1 MSVKD
6 VLILTGGQEEH
17 HYVARAVRDVLEEE
31 SGTEIRVE
39 VREVGQGGIEGWLGW
54 ISGKLGKGKAKGET
68 LGRWIRRA
76 GIEVLG
82 SSGWPQLRRLVAL
95 TLEETRPEVVVFFH
109 PAVGMALQERVQD
122 RSEAGF
128 QRVGVVLEA
137 EDLPGWDGVT
147 ADLLWV
153 ADEGSAKELREK
165 NAKVKEVVAGGWP
178 VRPTFEP
185 AEERKK
191 VVGKNREPFRIL
203 YLINSRRRKAIRTV
217 EKILQFPDV
226 EVTAVVG
233 KEEELKGELRKAFP
247 ESQGKLEIHGW
258 VKNLAGMIRA
268 HDLVVTKPGT
278 ISVREVLATGRPTI
292 LVEGGKNS
300 EKRKG
305 ICRLITRLGGG
316 ALAESPGEIGMR
328 VGQALQAGGVGLREW
343 GRRAR
348 QEAVRSLGATE
359 RLASRITQMA
369 QAATET
375 QRVPELRLMHH
386 GHPGK
391 KGLRMVD
398 LHTHTIFSDGRLTLR
413 EIVDFYGRRGFD
425 AMAVTDHLV
434 DRRRLLGKLANLS
447 GLVLTVDDL
456 PDYFRALAEER
467 NRAWTKYRMILFPG
481 LEFNH
486 DGLTAKGSA
495 HLLGVD
501 LHDPIDPALSLK
513 EICGQI
519 RGQGGLTIAAHPHHM
534 SSAWGKDTLYL
545 WERQDEF
552 RPLIDAW
559 EIGNRDDLFNPV
571 GLKRLP
577 LIAGSDFHKPKHLT
591 SWKTMLWCEKDPEAI
606 KECIRLNKDVSIT
619 LYRDHRFGGESEER
633 EEKRTAGERRS

>member
-1 MSVKD
+1 M
-6 VLILTGGQEEH
+6 
-17 HYVARAVRDVLEEE
+17 ARALRDVLEEE
-31 SGTEIRVE
+31 SGAELRVE

-76 GIEVLG
+76 GIDVLG

-109 PAVGMALQERVQD
+109 PAVALALQERVQD

-137 EDLPGWDGVT
+137 EELPGWDGVT

-153 ADEGSAKELREK
+153 ADEGSAKELRDSNSK
-165 NAKVKEVVAGGWP
+165 AKEVVAGGWP

-185 AEERKK
+185 AEEGKK
-191 VVGKNREPFRIL
+191 GIAKKGEPFRVL

-217 EKILQFPDV
+217 EKILQLPDV

-233 KEEELKGELRKAFP
+233 KEEELKGELRKAF
-247 ESQGKLEIHGW
+247 SKNDGKLEIHGW
-258 VKNLAGMIRA
+258 VKNLAGMIRG
-268 HDLVVTKPGT
+268 HDVVVTKPGT
-278 ISVREVLATGRPTI
+278 ISVREILATGRPAV
-292 LVEGGKNS
+292 LVEGGRNA

-305 ICRLITRLGGG
+305 ICHLITRLGGG
-316 ALAESPGEIGMR
+316 ALADSPSEIASR
-328 VGQALQAGGVGLREW
+328 IRQALEGGGVGLREW

-348 QEAVRSLGATE
+348 QESVRTLGATE
-359 RLASRITQMA
+359 RLASRISQMA
-369 QAATET
+369 QAATDTE
-375 QRVPELRLMHH
+375 RLPELRLMHH
-386 GHPGK
+386 GHHGK

-434 DRRRLLGKLANLS
+434 DRRRLLGRLANLS

-456 PDYFRALAEER
+456 PDYFRALAEEK

-501 LHDPIDPALSLK
+501 LLEPIDPALSLK
-513 EICGQI
+513 EICLAI
-519 RGQGGLTIAAHPHHM
+519 REQGGLTIAAHPHHM

-545 WERQDEF
+545 WERQNEF

-606 KECIRLNKDVSIT
+606 KDCIRKNKDVSIT
-619 LYRDHRFGGESEER
+619 LYRDHRFGGESDER
-633 EEKRTAGERRS
+633 EEKKGVAERKA

>member
-1 MSVKD
+1 M
-6 VLILTGGQEEH
+6 
-17 HYVARAVRDVLEEE
+17 ARALRDVLEEE
-31 SGTEIRVE
+31 SGAELRVE

-54 ISGKLGKGKAKGET
+54 ISGKLGKRKARGET

-76 GIEVLG
+76 GIDVLG

-109 PAVGMALQERVQD
+109 PAVALALQERVQD

-137 EDLPGWDGVT
+137 EELPGWDGVT

-153 ADEGSAKELREK
+153 ADEGSAKELRENNSK
-165 NAKVKEVVAGGWP
+165 AKEVVAGGWP

-185 AEERKK
+185 AEEGKK
-191 VVGKNREPFRIL
+191 GIAKKGEPFRVL

-217 EKILQFPDV
+217 EKILQLPDV
-226 EVTAVVG
+226 ELTAVVG
-233 KEEELKGELRKAFP
+233 KEEELKGELRKSF
-247 ESQGKLEIHGW
+247 SKNDGKLEIHGW
-258 VKNLAGMIRA
+258 VKNLAGMIRG
-268 HDLVVTKPGT
+268 HDVVLTKPGT
-278 ISVREVLATGRPTI
+278 ISVREILATGRPAV
-292 LVEGGKNS
+292 LVEGGRNA

-305 ICRLITRLGGG
+305 ICHLITRLGGG
-316 ALAESPGEIGMR
+316 ALADSPSEIASR
-328 VGQALQAGGVGLREW
+328 IRQALEGGGVGLREW

-348 QEAVRSLGATE
+348 QESVRTLGATE
-359 RLASRITQMA
+359 RLASRISQMA
-369 QAATET
+369 QAATDTE
-375 QRVPELRLMHH
+375 RLPELRLMHH
-386 GHPGK
+386 GHHGK

-434 DRRRLLGKLANLS
+434 DRRRLLGRLANLS

-456 PDYFRALAEER
+456 PDYFRALAEEK

-501 LHDPIDPALSLK
+501 LREPIDPALSLK
-513 EICGQI
+513 EICLAI
-519 RGQGGLTIAAHPHHM
+519 REQGGLTIAAHPHHM

-545 WERQDEF
+545 WERQNEF

-606 KECIRLNKDVSIT
+606 KDCIRKNKDVSIT
-619 LYRDHRFGGESEER
+619 LYRDHRFGGESDER
-633 EEKRTAGERRS
+633 EDKKGVAERKG

>member
-1 MSVKD
+1 
-6 VLILTGGQEEH
+6 
-17 HYVARAVRDVLEEE
+17 VARALRDVLEEE
-31 SGTEIRVE
+31 SGAELRVE

-54 ISGKLGKGKAKGET
+54 ISGKLGKGKARGET

-76 GIEVLG
+76 GIDVLG

-109 PAVGMALQERVQD
+109 PAVALALQERVQD

-137 EDLPGWDGVT
+137 EELPGWDGVT

-153 ADEGSAKELREK
+153 ADEGSAKELRENNSK
-165 NAKVKEVVAGGWP
+165 AKEVVAGGWP

-185 AEERKK
+185 AEEGKK
-191 VVGKNREPFRIL
+191 GIAKKGEPFRVL

-217 EKILQFPDV
+217 EKILQLPNV

-233 KEEELKGELRKAFP
+233 KEEELKGELRKAF
-247 ESQGKLEIHGW
+247 SKNDGKLEIHGW
-258 VKNLAGMIRA
+258 VKNLAGMIRG
-268 HDLVVTKPGT
+268 HDVVVTKPGT
-278 ISVREVLATGRPTI
+278 ISVREILATGRPAV
-292 LVEGGKNS
+292 LVEGGRNA

-305 ICRLITRLGGG
+305 ICHLITRLGGG
-316 ALAESPGEIGMR
+316 ALADSPSEIASR
-328 VGQALQAGGVGLREW
+328 IRQALEGGGVGLREW

-348 QEAVRSLGATE
+348 QESVRTLGATE
-359 RLASRITQMA
+359 RLASRISQMA
-369 QAATET
+369 QAATDTE
-375 QRVPELRLMHH
+375 RLPELRLMHH
-386 GHPGK
+386 GHHGK

-434 DRRRLLGKLANLS
+434 DRRRLLGRLANLS

-456 PDYFRALAEER
+456 PDYFRALAEEK

-501 LHDPIDPALSLK
+501 LREPIDPALSLK
-513 EICGQI
+513 EICLAI
-519 RGQGGLTIAAHPHHM
+519 REQGGLTIAAHPHHM

-606 KECIRLNKDVSIT
+606 KDCIRKNKDVSIT
-619 LYRDHRFGGESEER
+619 LYRDHRFGGESDER
-633 EEKRTAGERRS
+633 EDKKGFAERKG

>member
-17 HYVARAVRDVLEEE
+17 HYVARALRDVLEEE
-31 SGTEIRVE
+31 SGAELRVE

-54 ISGKLGKGKAKGET
+54 ISGKLGKGKARGET

-76 GIEVLG
+76 GIDVLG

-109 PAVGMALQERVQD
+109 PAVALALQERVQD

-128 QRVGVVLEA
+128 QRGGVVLEA
-137 EDLPGWDGVT
+137 EELPGWDGVT

-153 ADEGSAKELREK
+153 ADEGSAKE
-165 NAKVKEVVAGGWP
+165 VVAGGWP

-185 AEERKK
+185 EEEGKK
-191 VVGKNREPFRIL
+191 GIAKKGEPFRVL

-217 EKILQFPDV
+217 EKILQLPNV

-233 KEEELKGELRKAFP
+233 KEEELKGELRKAF
-247 ESQGKLEIHGW
+247 SKNDGKLEIHGW
-258 VKNLAGMIRA
+258 VKNLAGMIRG
-268 HDLVVTKPGT
+268 HDVVLTKPGT
-278 ISVREVLATGRPTI
+278 ISVREILATGRPAV
-292 LVEGGKNS
+292 LVEGGRNS

-305 ICRLITRLGGG
+305 ICHLITRLGSG
-316 ALAESPGEIGMR
+316 ALADSPSEIASR
-328 VGQALQAGGVGLREW
+328 IRQALEGGGVGLREW

-348 QEAVRSLGATE
+348 QESVRTLGATE
-359 RLASRITQMA
+359 RLASRISQMA
-369 QAATET
+369 QAATDTE
-375 QRVPELRLMHH
+375 RLPELRLMHH
-386 GHPGK
+386 GHYGK

-434 DRRRLLGKLANLS
+434 DRRRLLGRLANLS

-456 PDYFRALAEER
+456 PDYFRALAEEK

-501 LHDPIDPALSLK
+501 LREPIDPALSLK
-513 EICGQI
+513 EICLAI
-519 RGQGGLTIAAHPHHM
+519 REQGGLTIAAHPHHM

-545 WERQDEF
+545 WERQNEF

-606 KECIRLNKDVSIT
+606 KDCIRKNKDVSIT
-619 LYRDHRFGGESEER
+619 LYRDHRFGGESDER
-633 EEKRTAGERRS
+633 EEKRTAAERRG

>member
-1 MSVKD
+1 M
-6 VLILTGGQEEH
+6 
-17 HYVARAVRDVLEEE
+17 ARALRDVLEEE
-31 SGTEIRVE
+31 SGAELRVE

-76 GIEVLG
+76 GIDVLG

-109 PAVGMALQERVQD
+109 PAVALALQERVQD

-137 EDLPGWDGVT
+137 EELPGWDGVT

-153 ADEGSAKELREK
+153 ADEGSAKELRENNSK
-165 NAKVKEVVAGGWP
+165 AKEVLAGGWP

-185 AEERKK
+185 AEEGKK
-191 VVGKNREPFRIL
+191 GIAKKGEPFRVL

-217 EKILQFPDV
+217 EKILQLPNV

-233 KEEELKGELRKAFP
+233 KEEELKGELRKAF
-247 ESQGKLEIHGW
+247 SKNDGKLEIHGW
-258 VKNLAGMIRA
+258 VKNLAGMIRG
-268 HDLVVTKPGT
+268 HDVVVTKPGT
-278 ISVREVLATGRPTI
+278 ISVREILAAGRPAV
-292 LVEGGKNS
+292 LVEGGRNA

-305 ICRLITRLGGG
+305 ICHLITRLGGG
-316 ALAESPGEIGMR
+316 ALADSPSEIASR
-328 VGQALQAGGVGLREW
+328 IRQALEGGGVGLREW

-348 QEAVRSLGATE
+348 QESVRTLGATE
-359 RLASRITQMA
+359 RLASRISQMA
-369 QAATET
+369 QAATDTE
-375 QRVPELRLMHH
+375 RLPELRLMHH
-386 GHPGK
+386 GHHGK

-434 DRRRLLGKLANLS
+434 DRRRLLGRLANLS

-456 PDYFRALAEER
+456 PDYFRALAEEK

-501 LHDPIDPALSLK
+501 LREPIDPALSLK
-513 EICGQI
+513 EICLAI
-519 RGQGGLTIAAHPHHM
+519 REQGGLTIAAHPHHM

-545 WERQDEF
+545 WERQNEF

-606 KECIRLNKDVSIT
+606 KECIRKNKDVSIT
-619 LYRDHRFGGESEER
+619 LYRDHRFGGESDER
-633 EEKRTAGERRS
+633 EEKKGFAERKG